1 MPVIDSS
8 PGPVGFAAFAA
19 EARPAL
25 VRLAQAN
32 GRDDD
37 AEDAVQA
44 ALAGVMRAWPRLA
57 GQPLSHLHAYARRAV
72 TNACR
77 TQWRRYGSRVV
88 LGDISDTLV
97 EGPAYEAPSYE
108 DRAALREAVAR
119 LPLRQ
124 RTILWLRYVV
134 GLPDA
139 EIAER
144 VVCAQPT
151 VRTASA
157 RGLRALRAELAT

>member
-1 MPVIDSS
+1 MDSS
-8 PGPVGFAAFAA
+8 TGPVGFAAFAA

-44 ALAGVMRAWPRLA
+44 ALVGVMRAWPRLA

-72 TNACR
+72 TNTCR
-77 TQWRRYGSRVV
+77 TQWRRYGSRIV
-88 LGDISDTLV
+88 LGDV
-97 EGPAYEAPSYE
+97 PEGPAEGAVYEGPAYE

-124 RTILWLRYVV
+124 RTVLWLRYAV
-134 GLPDA
+134 GLPDT

-144 VVCAQPT
+144 VGCSPIT

-157 RGLRALRAELAT
+157 RGLRSLRAELAT